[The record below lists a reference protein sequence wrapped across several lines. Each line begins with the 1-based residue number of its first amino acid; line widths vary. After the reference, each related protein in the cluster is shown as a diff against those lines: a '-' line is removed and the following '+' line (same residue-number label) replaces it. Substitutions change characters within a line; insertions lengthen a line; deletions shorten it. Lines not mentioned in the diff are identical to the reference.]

1 MNEIVFTCLY
11 INFDTAVT
19 ALDKLWMSNYKH
31 AFTSMFKVTWKGLP
45 LFCVEKD
52 FLMNAI
58 SLKNP
63 SQIKCDFFISDY
75 TETLVA
81 ASRQR

>member
-19 ALDKLWMSNYKH
+19 ALDRLWSSNYKH
-31 AFTSMFKVTWKGLP
+31 ALTSMFKVTRKGLP

-58 SLKNP
+58 SLKTHSRSNVISL
-63 SQIKCDFFISDY
+63 SQF
-75 TETLVA
+75 T
-81 ASRQR
+81 QRH